1 MGSSEQIGSSVQMT
15 TISQALEH
23 LRTKNMDKEFRWTPD
38 GFTAGRGKYYQ
49 PEQLE
54 IVKVLRFEGESDPS
68 DMAVLYIIRTHDGI
82 IGYSLD
88 AYGAYSSHELEEG
101 YDNFIRR
108 IPESDHSEQL
118 LFEL

>member
-1 MGSSEQIGSSVQMT
+1 MS
-15 TISQALEH
+15 TISQVLDT
-23 LRTKNMDKEFRWTPD
+23 LRLKNMDLEFRWTPD
-38 GFTAGRGKYYQ
+38 GFTPGRGKYYQ

-54 IVKVLRFEGESDPS
+54 IIKVFRFEGESDPS
-68 DMAVLYIIRTHDGI
+68 DMAILYVLRTRDGV

-88 AYGAYSSHELEEG
+88 AYGAYSSHEKEEG

-108 IPESDHSEQL
+108 VPECDHTEQL